1 VEEETVDRSPN
12 HPDAVL
18 IKENIRAG
26 HLKVRDAGKGHLK
39 GEDAV
44 LSMFNS
50 GGFNAVGTDDA
61 RFISI
66 SDAHRRWNA
75 MITKTLRL
83 SEGLADAI
91 RELGE
96 TEHIEE
102 ATAMR
107 KLLLMGYEM
116 HLAEQYRAGRL
127 CLRDVATRLN
137 RSLGDTLEYLQYL
150 GISGNAGAADTLASF
165 ASLEG

>member
-1 VEEETVDRSPN
+1 
-12 HPDAVL
+12 
-18 IKENIRAG
+18 
-26 HLKVRDAGKGHLK
+26 
-39 GEDAV
+39 
-44 LSMFNS
+44 
-50 GGFNAVGTDDA
+50 
-61 RFISI
+61 
-66 SDAHRRWNA
+66 
-75 MITKTLRL
+75 MITKTLRM

-137 RSLGDTLEYLQYL
+137 RSLSDTLEYLQHL

-165 ASLEG
+165 ASLGD